1 MRFSDGIIGLPAIR
15 GALKRVLSLVLAV
28 AISCNGFMVA
38 TAWAE
43 DLPLIRD
50 AEIEGLMRLYTRPLL
65 RAAGLNPDKVHV
77 YLLNDPRIN
86 AFVADGQRI
95 FINTGLLQQAP
106 TPNMVIGV
114 LAHEIGHL
122 AGGHLARRGL
132 AMDRAS
138 NMAIISMLLGVATVV
153 GGAIAGQQKTGD
165 LGQGIMLGGQ
175 GAAQRTILSYVRAQE
190 SSADQAAVKFLNATH
205 QSGKGMLDL
214 FYKLSNESLASAH
227 FIDPYTL
234 THPMPLDRVRN
245 LERLVKASPYYSA
258 VDPPALMLRHKLIQ
272 AKLDG
277 FLNSAEEVLRK
288 YPASDTGA
296 PARYARA
303 VAALRIGD
311 LKTVLRETDILMK
324 MIPPDPYFH
333 ELKGQALLESGKA
346 SLAVPPLRKA
356 VSMLPQSGLIRMLL
370 AQALLATNNDKAT
383 TEALNNLVLAQRS
396 EPEHPKIHLF
406 MSTAYARQGK
416 VAMAELEAAEAAY
429 LRGDKDLA
437 ARQAKGA
444 RQHFAA
450 GSPEW
455 LRANDILNY
464 TVKN

>member
-1 MRFSDGIIGLPAIR
+1 MRRSRTTAGSAIVR
-15 GALKRVLSLVLAV
+15 SALKRVLAVALAV
-28 AISCNGFMVA
+28 AIACNGLMTA

-43 DLPLIRD
+43 SSPFIRD

-65 RAAGLNPDKVHV
+65 RAAGLNPDKVQV
-77 YLLNDPRIN
+77 YLINDPRIN
-86 AFVADGQRI
+86 AFVADGHRI
-95 FINTGLLQQAP
+95 FVNTGLLQQAA

-132 AMDRAS
+132 AMDKAS

-153 GGAIAGQQKTGD
+153 GGAVAGQHQAGE

-175 GAAQRTILSYVRAQE
+175 GAAQRSILSYVRAQE

-214 FYKLSNESLASAH
+214 FYKLSNELLASAH

-234 THPMPLDRVRN
+234 SHPMPLERVRN
-245 LERLVKASPYYSA
+245 LERLVKASPYYNA
-258 VDPPALMLRHKLIQ
+258 VDPPALVLRHKLMQ

-277 FLNSAEEVLRK
+277 FLNPAPQVYRK
-288 YPASDTGA
+288 YPPSDTGA

-303 VAALRIGD
+303 IAAFRVGD
-311 LKTVLRETDILMK
+311 LKSAVRDIDVLIK

-333 ELKGQALLESGKA
+333 ELKGQALLESGKTGEA
-346 SLAVPPLRKA
+346 IAPLRKA
-356 VSMLPQSGLIRMLL
+356 VAMLPQSGLIRTLL
-370 AQALLATNNDKAT
+370 AQALLATNTAKAT
-383 TEALNNLVLAQRS
+383 AEALKNLILAKRD
-396 EPEHPKIHLF
+396 EPDHASIHLF
-406 MSTAYARQGK
+406 MSTAYARQGNI
-416 VAMAELEAAEAAY
+416 AMADLEAAEAAY

-437 ARQAKGA
+437 ARQAKSA
-444 RQHFAA
+444 RQHLAA
-450 GSPEW
+450 GSPQW

>member
-1 MRFSDGIIGLPAIR
+1 MRLTETTAGSAIIR
-15 GALKRVLSLVLAV
+15 SALKRLLSVALAL
-28 AISCNGFMVA
+28 AISCNGLVTT
-38 TAWAE
+38 TAWAQS
-43 DLPLIRD
+43 LPLIRD
-50 AEIEGLMRLYTRPLL
+50 AEIEGLMRIYTRPLL
-65 RAAGLNPDKVHV
+65 RAAGVNPDNVHV
-77 YLLNDPRIN
+77 YLLNDHRIN
-86 AFVADGQRI
+86 AFVADGSRI
-95 FINTGLLQQAP
+95 FVNTGLLQQAK

-132 AMDRAS
+132 AMDKAS

-153 GGAIAGQQKTGD
+153 GGAVAGQQKAGQ

-175 GAAQRTILSYVRAQE
+175 GAALRSILSYVRAQE
-190 SSADQAAVKFLNATH
+190 SAADQAAVKFLNATH
-205 QSGKGMLDL
+205 QSGKGMLEL

-245 LERLVKASPYYSA
+245 LERLVKASPYVNA
-258 VDPPALMLRHKLIQ
+258 VDPPALVLRHKLMQ

-277 FLNSAEEVLRK
+277 FLNSAQQVYRK
-288 YPASDTGA
+288 YPPSDTGA

-303 VAALRIGD
+303 IAAFRVGD
-311 LKTVLRETDILMK
+311 LKSALREIDILIK

-346 SLAVPPLRKA
+346 SQAIAPLRKA
-356 VSMLPQSGLIRMLL
+356 VAMLPRSGLIRILL
-370 AQALLATNNDKAT
+370 AQALLETNT
-383 TEALNNLVLAQRS
+383 TKTTAEALKNLVLAQRS
-396 EPEHPKIHLF
+396 EPDHAKIHLF
-406 MSTAYARQGK
+406 MATAYARQGNI
-416 VAMAELEAAEAAY
+416 AMAELETAEAAY

-437 ARQAKGA
+437 ARQAKSA

-450 GSPEW
+450 GSPQW

>member
-1 MRFSDGIIGLPAIR
+1 MRLSETIVESANARSF
-15 GALKRVLSLVLAV
+15 LKRVMALTLAL
-28 AISCNGFMVA
+28 AISLNGLMTA
-38 TAWAE
+38 TAWAQ
-43 DLPLIRD
+43 DLPIIRD

-65 RAAGLNPDKVHV
+65 RAAGLNPDNVHV
-77 YLLNDPRIN
+77 FLLNDSRIN
-86 AFVADGQRI
+86 AFAADGSRI
-95 FINTGLLQQAP
+95 FINTGLLQKAA

-132 AMDRAS
+132 AIEKAS
-138 NMAIISMLLGVATVV
+138 NMAIISMLLGVATAV
-153 GGAIAGQQKTGD
+153 GGAVAGQHQAGK
-165 LGQGIMLGGQ
+165 LGEGIMLGGQ
-175 GAAQRTILSYVRAQE
+175 SLAQRSILSYVRAQE

-205 QSGKGMLDL
+205 QSGKGMLEL

-227 FIDPYTL
+227 YIDPYTL

-245 LERLVKASPYYSA
+245 LERMVKASPYYNTP
-258 VDPPALMLRHKLIQ
+258 DPPALVLRHKLMQ

-277 FLNSAEEVLRK
+277 FLNPAAQVYRK
-288 YPASDTGA
+288 YPTSDTSA

-303 VAALRIGD
+303 VAAFRIGD
-311 LKTVLRETDILMK
+311 LNTVLRETDILIK

-333 ELKGQALLESGKA
+333 ELKGQALLDSGKTNEA
-346 SLAVPPLRKA
+346 IPSLRKA
-356 VSMLPQSGLIRMLL
+356 VSMLPKSGLIRMLL
-370 AQALLATNNDKAT
+370 AQALLATNTKRT
-383 TEALNNLVLAQRS
+383 TAEALRNLILAQRD
-396 EPEHPKIHLF
+396 EPDHPKIHLF
-406 MSTAYARQGK
+406 MSTAYARQGNIP
-416 VAMAELEAAEAAY
+416 MAELEAAEAAY

-437 ARQAKGA
+437 ARQAKSA